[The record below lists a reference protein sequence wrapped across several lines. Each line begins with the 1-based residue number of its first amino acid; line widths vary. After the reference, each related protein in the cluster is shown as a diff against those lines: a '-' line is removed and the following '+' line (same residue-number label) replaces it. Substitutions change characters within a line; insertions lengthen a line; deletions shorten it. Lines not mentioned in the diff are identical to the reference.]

1 MELIFATQNRNKAKE
16 IEALLPDHIE
26 VKTLGEIGCHDDI
39 PETASTLEGNAQL
52 KAEYVHAQYKVN
64 CFADDTGLEIEVLN
78 NAPGVYSARYA
89 GEQKDA
95 NDNMDL
101 VLANLKGQTNRKAR
115 FRTVITLI
123 LEGETYHFEGT
134 VAGEI
139 CTEKS
144 GAAGF
149 GYDPIFKPTG
159 FDQTFSEMSLEEKN
173 KISHRGIALRK
184 LIQFLTEKQS

>member
-16 IEALLPDHIE
+16 IQALLPDHIA

-39 PETASTLEGNAQL
+39 PETAATLEGNAQL
-52 KAEYVHAQYKVN
+52 KAAYVHEHFKVN

-101 VLANLKGQTNRKAR
+101 VLAHLKGQTNRKAR

-123 LEGETYHFEGT
+123 LDGKTYDFEGI
-134 VAGEI
+134 AEGSI
-139 CTEKS
+139 CEEKS

-149 GYDPIFKPTG
+149 GYDPVFKPTG
-159 FDQTFSEMSLEEKN
+159 YAQTFSEMSLDEKN
-173 KISHRGIALRK
+173 KISHRGIAVRK
-184 LIQFLTEKQS
+184 LIDFLSKI